1 MSTRYTP
8 VAHNDDEDK
17 AFESRPIPHSV
28 NTISIGRGIF
38 GLFLILTILNVIVAI
53 AHGYYS
59 LQMAK
64 LLQEYEEK
72 PLSSLPRIDPF
83 NGQYRQ
89 PSLAGN

>member
-1 MSTRYTP
+1 MSTKYTP
-8 VAHNDDEDK
+8 VAHNDEEEEP
-17 AFESRPIPHSV
+17 FESHPSPCSG

-38 GLFLILTILNVIVAI
+38 GLFLILTILNMIVAV

-59 LQMAK
+59 LRMMK

-72 PLSSLPRIDPF
+72 PLSSLPHVDPF
-83 NGQYRQ
+83 YGQYQQ